1 MRIRNLVNLSA
12 LEKTCSIAFA
22 VILLLTQM
30 SSSHASNVPN
40 GSCPTLG
47 KTATIAGVKF
57 ICAKSGK
64 KQIWSK
70 IPSTPAISDIDKKL
84 EVISD
89 AVKLKMKS
97 ATSVVDLSL
106 NVDPLLTNSQW
117 SKDSIASIPSALK
130 LLSALGVRPV
140 NQMKIYISWGS
151 GYKNQFTPAYCQFPS
166 GGGLCGQ
173 TGIIF
178 ADLKWF
184 ADSWGYDGVEA
195 PYKWEMDEF
204 TIKAN
209 LPHEIGHYGQEESA
223 AGIGNTDY
231 WKYDPGWLR
240 EGVAEYF
247 KLLSSA
253 YDRNVSYKKLHD
265 MYLKN
270 SGSQRCV
277 KYSLLD
283 MSSENFNSD
292 GCEYSK
298 GLYAAELLVSKTG
311 RAESIFDMERTI
323 GTNTASIFKK
333 AYGFSL
339 ESFCK
344 EVDAYFAQITANQ
357 K

>member
-1 MRIRNLVNLSA
+1 MG
-12 LEKTCSIAFA
+12 KSIS
-22 VILLLTQM
+22 I
-30 SSSHASNVPN
+30 
-40 GSCPTLG
+40 G
-47 KTATIAGVKF
+47 GVKYV
-57 ICAKSGK
+57 CTKTGK
-64 KQIWSK
+64 KQFWGK
-70 IPSTPAISDIDKKL
+70 APATPQMSDIDKKL
-84 EVISD
+84 ESISD
-89 AVKLKMKS
+89 SVKTKMKS
-97 ATSVVDLSL
+97 ATSTVDLSL
-106 NVDPLLTNSQW
+106 NIDPLLTNSQW
-117 SKDSIASIPSALK
+117 SKDSIASIPTAVK
-130 LLSALGVRPV
+130 LLSVLGVKPTK
-140 NQMKIYISWGS
+140 QLKIYISWGNE
-151 GYKNQFTPAYCQFPS
+151 YRNQFTPAYCQYPS

-184 ADSWGYDGVEA
+184 ADSWGYGGVEA
-195 PYKWEMDEF
+195 PYKWEMDDF

-223 AGIGNTDY
+223 AGVGNADY

-253 YDRNVSYKKLHD
+253 YDRNVSYKQLHD

-283 MSSENFNSD
+283 MSAENFNSD

-298 GLYAAELLVSKTG
+298 GLFAAELLVSKTG
-311 RAESIFDMERTI
+311 RVESIFDMEKTI
-323 GTNTASIFKK
+323 GTETASIFKK
-333 AYGFSL
+333 SYGFTL

-344 EVDAYFAQITANQ
+344 EVDAYFAQLTSNQ

>member
-1 MRIRNLVNLSA
+1 MNLST
-12 LEKTCSIAFA
+12 LEKACTIAFA
-22 VILLLTQM
+22 VMLLLTQM
-30 SSSHASNVPN
+30 SFSQAANVHN
-40 GSCPTLG
+40 GSCPSLG
-47 KTATIAGVKF
+47 KTATIGGVKF
-57 ICAKSGK
+57 ICMKSGK

-70 IPSTPAISDIDKKL
+70 APSTPSMSVIDQKLESISDTIK
-84 EVISD
+84 I
-89 AVKLKMKS
+89 KMKS
-97 ATSVVDLSL
+97 ATSAVDLSL
-106 NVDPLLTNSQW
+106 NVDPKLTNSQW

-130 LLSALGVRPV
+130 LLSALGVKPV
-140 NQMKIYISWGS
+140 NQMKVYISWG
-151 GYKNQFTPAYCQFPS
+151 GGFKNQFTPTYCQSPS

-184 ADSWGYDGVEA
+184 ADNWGYGGVEA
-195 PYKWEMDEF
+195 PYKWEMDDF
-204 TIKAN
+204 SIKAN

-223 AGIGNTDY
+223 AGVGNTDY

-270 SGSQRCV
+270 SGSQRCA

-283 MSSENFNSD
+283 MSSDNFNSD

-311 RAESIFDMERTI
+311 RVESIFDMERTI
-323 GTNTASIFKK
+323 GTDTASIFKK
-333 AYGFSL
+333 TYGFSL

-344 EVDAYFAQITANQ
+344 EVDAYFVQITANQ